1 MLRSLLGLKRAWGAL
16 RGKLVAQAIAP
27 DCAPGP
33 HAGALLVAKDVGN
46 RIWRVPATVRSQR

>member
-1 MLRSLLGLKRAWGAL
+1 
-16 RGKLVAQAIAP
+16 VAQAIAP
-27 DCAPGP
+27 DCALGP